1 MTPTRRRFVRL
12 AAGTGAATLAGL
24 QVARA
29 QSYPSRPVR
38 IIVGFAPGGPTDI
51 LARLIG
57 QWLAERLGQPFIV
70 ENRPG
75 AGSNI
80 AIEAVVRS
88 PADGHTLL
96 LFTPAAAI
104 NVSLFRNLS
113 YNFIRDIAP
122 VAGVLKAPNVLTVG
136 SSLPVRT
143 VPELIAYAKANPHK
157 VNVGHT
163 GNGTGAHLASEL
175 FKMLT
180 GTELVMVPY
189 RGNAPAFTD
198 LISGHIHV
206 MFPGPVGLLEHI
218 QAGRLRALAV
228 TSTTRSP
235 ALPEVLTLNEHV
247 PGYETTQWYAIG
259 APRETPA
266 DIVTLLNREINA
278 ALQDSQ
284 INARIAEQ
292 GGSAMLGSPADL
304 GKLIADETAKW
315 AAVIERAGI
324 KPE

>member
-1 MTPTRRRFVRL
+1 MTGRQGRSLVPRWRWLLMLVGSVVGVACTTRHPAASLGGTRNPKRL
-12 AAGTGAATLAGL
+12 IRGPGSVVPSGDVASSPVWLRATLT
-24 QVARA
+24 RF
-29 QSYPSRPVR
+29 R
-38 IIVGFAPGGPTDI
+38 D
-51 LARLIG
+51 
-57 QWLAERLGQPFIV
+57 
-70 ENRPG
+70 
-75 AGSNI
+75 
-80 AIEAVVRS
+80 AVVRS

-235 ALPEVLTLNEHV
+235 ALPEVPTLNEHV